1 MADTVI
7 AATKT
12 SPGSTGIKG
21 ELLPVLVT
29 GSYVANDQDYHAMT
43 FPTMGKRFMTYVV
56 DNPSDKDVVVT
67 IYGSPSAVTS
77 TAGKV
82 GDYGVFLIGTFETAA
97 AGDTGATS
105 HVATTDEGAM
115 YYIIRCTSAA
125 TPDGSTVRVYAHLMA

>member
-43 FPTMGKRFMTYVV
+43 FATMGKRFMTYVV
-56 DNPSDKDVVVT
+56 DNPSDKDVLVT

-82 GDYGVFLIGTFETAA
+82 GDPGVFLIGTFVTAV
-97 AGDTGATS
+97 AGSYKED
-105 HVATTDEGAM
+105 TTDEGAM